1 MLVLLSLDSGER
13 FLLGV
18 SGEKEPFIHSHY
30 GVEWLPLKPLK
41 LRRRQWRKK

>member
-1 MLVLLSLDSGER
+1 MLMLVLLSLN
-13 FLLGV
+13 